1 MIDFEKQ
8 IKDARIKK
16 NQVVNEDEFLYKL
29 EMRLQH
35 SKDNRRT
42 LMVSVM
48 MLIAVFTLTI
58 TQYGAPNNLD
68 TMFAAN
74 DEENI
79 LETDFWNINVDSLN
93 DYDSYPP
100 QIPAFKLSDK
110 LKTPYAKYFDGD
122 FNNPLL
128 IMGEKRQIRYALW
141 NSVNFASLNYML
153 SNSDLNYLFEHSM
166 RKLNEMHIC
175 LWRTDQRCNSNWR
188 QLPGRDMQ
196 DYKCKDIKA
205 NNMNQQLPHACLR

>member
-8 IKDARIKK
+8 IKDACIKE

-58 TQYGAPNNLD
+58 TQYGASNNLE

-74 DEENI
+74 DVENI
-79 LETDFWNINVDSLN
+79 LETDFWNINGDSLN
-93 DYDSYPP
+93 NYDSYFSDM
-100 QIPAFKLSDK
+100 AF
-110 LKTPYAKYFDGD
+110 
-122 FNNPLL
+122 LL
-128 IMGEKRQIRYALW
+128 LEEGYVWETY
-141 NSVNFASLNYML
+141 
-153 SNSDLNYLFEHSM
+153 DLINEFEQ
-166 RKLNEMHIC
+166 KEEI
-175 LWRTDQRCNSNWR
+175 
-188 QLPGRDMQ
+188 
-196 DYKCKDIKA
+196 
-205 NNMNQQLPHACLR
+205 